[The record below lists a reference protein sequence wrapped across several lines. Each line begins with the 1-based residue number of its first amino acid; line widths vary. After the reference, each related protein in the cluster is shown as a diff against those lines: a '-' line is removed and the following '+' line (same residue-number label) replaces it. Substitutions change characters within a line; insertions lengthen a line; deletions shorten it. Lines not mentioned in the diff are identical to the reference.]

1 MGIMGCIFASKAS
14 YSMQEKSVVE
24 SNLVELISLKSDTQ
38 NIHST
43 VKECNNVPDN
53 ITPKSERKRHVV
65 WCQIKHF
72 LFAARNTLLSTRSN
86 HESNTYVAYEKVD
99 ELSTLDLNPSN
110 KVFAKRE
117 SVPYIDSIKEKI
129 RKETEKFIE
138 SYFETN
144 EAKLKNLP
152 QDSLEYQIF
161 QNVYGSIFSMAK
173 DDFVSYCKEHKIPLK
188 SEKANACFASMGNM
202 ALLYGMD
209 GEVDNK
215 LNYFSP
221 RCIGSNAFITSIM
234 SPIVS
239 LYFSELSSDNKKYLM
254 SYAEEMMISKF
265 SEKSQSYEEY
275 QGRDP
280 RDFRT
285 GLSLVLD
292 DHKSLMG
299 LND

>member
-1 MGIMGCIFASKAS
+1 MGVMGCIFASKAS

-24 SNLVELISLKSDTQ
+24 GNSVELTSLKHDMR

-43 VKECNNVPDN
+43 VKECSNVQDN
-53 ITPKSERKRHVV
+53 IMPKSEHKRHGV

-86 HESNTYVAYEKVD
+86 HESNTYVEYEKVD
-99 ELSTLDLNPSN
+99 ELSTLNLNPSN

-117 SVPYIDSIKEKI
+117 SVPHIDSIKEKI
-129 RKETEKFIE
+129 RKETEKFIDG
-138 SYFETN
+138 YFETN
-144 EAKLKNLP
+144 EEKLKNLP
-152 QDSLEYQIF
+152 HDSLEYQIF
-161 QNVYGSIFSMAK
+161 QSVYGSIFSRAK
-173 DDFVSYCKEHKIPLK
+173 DDFVSYCKEHNIPLK
-188 SEKANACFASMGNM
+188 SDQAIACFASMGNI

-209 GEVDNK
+209 GEIDNK
-215 LNYFSP
+215 FNYFSP
-221 RCIGSNAFITSIM
+221 RCIGANAFITSIM
-234 SPIVS
+234 SPIVT
-239 LYFSELSSDNKKYLM
+239 LYFSALSNDNKKDLM

-285 GLSLVLD
+285 GLSIVLD
-292 DHKSLMG
+292 DHKSFMDF
-299 LND
+299 ND